1 MPESFVFYES
11 YLKGIELQSEQVQA
25 KLFLAVCRY
34 ALRGEQPQ
42 GLTDSELGLFEL
54 MRPTI
59 DANTQRRESA
69 KKGGRPKKE
78 IADCDNQNEKP
89 MVFKKEK
96 KEKPMV
102 FKNAENEKP
111 NENENETETVTVN
124 EDEDEDVTERSAPD
138 YSEVALTADEMNE
151 LVSLSDRLS
160 VNTYIK
166 KLSDWQAAN
175 KKRSVKAYTV
185 IRGWITQDKA
195 AGGKSCVN
203 FPADDNENKSY
214 TVEKLESISRNFML
228 RNSDLD

>member
-11 YLKGIELQSEQVQA
+11 YLRGIELQSEQVQA

-54 MRPTI
+54 IRPTI

-69 KKGGRPKKE
+69 KKGGGQKGNSNAKKR
-78 IADCDNQNEKP
+78 
-89 MVFKKEK
+89 
-96 KEKPMV
+96 
-102 FKNAENEKP
+102 P
-111 NENENETETVTVN
+111 NENGNETVTVN

-151 LVSLSDRLS
+151 LVGLSDRLS
-160 VNTYIK
+160 VNNYIK

-185 IRGWITQDKA
+185 IKGWITQDKA

-228 RNSDLD
+228 RNSDLG

>member
-1 MPESFVFYES
+1 MVDFCEVE
-11 YLKGIELQSEQVQA
+11 K
-25 KLFLAVCRY
+25 
-34 ALRGEQPQ
+34 
-42 GLTDSELGLFEL
+42 
-54 MRPTI
+54 RP
-59 DANTQRRESA
+59 
-69 KKGGRPKKE
+69 
-78 IADCDNQNEKP
+78 
-89 MVFKKEK
+89 
-96 KEKPMV
+96 
-102 FKNAENEKP
+102 
-111 NENENETETVTVN
+111 NENETETVTVN

-151 LVSLSDRLS
+151 LVGLSDRLS
-160 VNTYIK
+160 VNAYIK

>member
-54 MRPTI
+54 IRPTI

-69 KKGGRPKKE
+69 KKGGGQKGNSNAKKR
-78 IADCDNQNEKP
+78 P
-89 MVFKKEK
+89 MVELSDEK
-96 KEKPMV
+96 KRPMV
-102 FKNAENEKP
+102 DFCEVEKRP
-111 NENENETETVTVN
+111 NENETETVTVN
-124 EDEDEDVTERSAPD
+124 EDEDEDGTERSAPD

-151 LVSLSDRLS
+151 LVGLSDRLS

-228 RNSDLD
+228 RNRDLD

>member
-11 YLKGIELQSEQVQA
+11 YLRGIELQSEQVQA

-59 DANTQRRESA
+59 DSNSQRREKSRS
-69 KKGGRPKKE
+69 GGAPLG
-78 IADCDNQNEKP
+78 NQNARKQP
-89 MVFKKEK
+89 KQSKKTTVETTEQQK
-96 KEKPMV
+96 Q
-102 FKNAENEKP
+102 P
-111 NENENETETVTVN
+111 NENGNETETVTVN
-124 EDEDEDVTERSAPD
+124 EDEDEDVTERSASD

-151 LVSLSDRLS
+151 LVGLSDRLS
-160 VNTYIK
+160 VNAYIK
-166 KLSDWQAAN
+166 KLSDWQTAN

-185 IRGWITQDKA
+185 IKGWITQDKA

-214 TVEKLESISRNFML
+214 TVEKLEAISRSFMS
-228 RNSDLD
+228 RNSDLG

>member
-11 YLKGIELQSEQVQA
+11 YLRGIELQSEQVQA

-54 MRPTI
+54 IRPTI

-78 IADCDNQNEKP
+78 IADRDNQN
-89 MVFKKEK
+89 
-96 KEKPMV
+96 EKPMV

-111 NENENETETVTVN
+111 NENGNETETVNVN

-138 YSEVALTADEMNE
+138 YSEVALTVDEMNE
-151 LVSLSDRLS
+151 LVGLSDRLS
-160 VNTYIK
+160 VNSYIK

-185 IRGWITQDKA
+185 IKGWITQDKA
-195 AGGKSCVN
+195 AGGKRCVN
-203 FPADDNENKSY
+203 FPTDDNENKSY
-214 TVEKLESISRNFML
+214 TVEKLEAISRSFMS
-228 RNSDLD
+228 RNSDLG